1 MMEDD
6 MDVNAG
12 RLLEGVSIGDAGDEL
27 VDLIKRVVEGE
38 QPKAEMNRQDC
49 LSIQTVGPAF

>member
-1 MMEDD
+1 MEDD